1 MIKKLKKLN
10 LILLTVF
17 ATFALASCG
26 GGGGGGG
33 SSEGAGGGGGVS
45 VSSDTK
51 TLQTSTIIQYAADD
65 TWSYNVAIT
74 NTDGK
79 KTENHSG
86 TMVKL
91 VMPSAVLSPVSG
103 SGCSD
108 LSKVY
113 TFGDGSGTT
122 SHVYFLQNPDGTI
135 VICGV
140 ESSGTATWVATPAA
154 GYYSD
159 YVSPMSVGQTFN
171 QTVTFTNGKTGSY
184 PYTVEAV
191 DTVTVPFG
199 KFEAYRITKSMSY
212 DLTDN
217 SRLVLTETDY
227 FVPGLGS
234 IKTVKS
240 GTFYYDDPE
249 QGPTIVGS
257 FTETLTL
264 TGTTVVY

>member
-1 MIKKLKKLN
+1 MIKKIKKIN
-10 LILLTVF
+10 LILLALF

-33 SSEGAGGGGGVS
+33 DAGAGGGGGVKA
-45 VSSDTK
+45 SSDTK
-51 TLQTSTIIQYAADD
+51 TLQTNNIILYAADD
-65 TWSYNVAIT
+65 TWNYDVAIT

-79 KTENHSG
+79 DTENHSG
-86 TMVKL
+86 TMEKK
-91 VMPSAVLSPVSG
+91 VMPSAAVSPVSG

-113 TFGDGSGTT
+113 TFGDGSVTT

-140 ESSGTATWVATPAA
+140 SSSGTATWVTAPAA

-171 QTVTFTNGKTGSY
+171 QTVTFTNGKAGSY

-234 IKTVKS
+234 IKTVKK

-264 TGTTVVY
+264 TGTTIVY